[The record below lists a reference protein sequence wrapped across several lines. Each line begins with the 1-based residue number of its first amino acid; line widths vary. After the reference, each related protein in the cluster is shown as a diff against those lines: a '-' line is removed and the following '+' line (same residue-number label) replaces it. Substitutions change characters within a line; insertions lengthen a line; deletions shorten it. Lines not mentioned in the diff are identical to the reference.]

1 MHKKNRDEHRQVLGM
16 NAVLSIAL
24 LFLSVVMIKSAFS
37 QLFANRIVDG
47 CINAVGGLLFFG
59 VSMTLLRDLC
69 VYLRDKETIQEDSTH
84 GHERHE

>member
-1 MHKKNRDEHRQVLGM
+1 MQKKNRDEYRQTLGM

-37 QLFANRIVDG
+37 QLFANKIIGG
-47 CINAVGGLLFFG
+47 CINAIGGLLFFF

-69 VYLRDKETIQEDSTH
+69 VYLRNKETIQEDSHH
-84 GHERHE
+84 GSDRHE

>member
-1 MHKKNRDEHRQVLGM
+1 MKNKTGSLQWK
-16 NAVLSIAL
+16 NFIF
-24 LFLSVVMIKSAFS
+24 LF
-37 QLFANRIVDG
+37 FAG